1 MSAPASPK
9 AAGPAAGPAGDLPV
23 HAVACPFCGAGEK
36 SCAVAGLP
44 NFYRPQCAQTFSFSR
59 CAKCG
64 LVFLDPRAE
73 DLDQVYGDE
82 YHKHQ
87 AVARRPGA
95 LKSYTR
101 RLMHRVFLDYPPKPL
116 FAGVL
121 KKLWAARWARYQEE
135 HGHMC
140 VPWAGAK
147 RGRLLDVG
155 SGSGEK
161 AVKFAYIGWQV
172 TGVETDHE
180 AAKRACASYPI
191 EVRGGYLQEQKFPD
205 GIFDAVTL
213 LFVLEHVP
221 DPLGVLKE
229 IRRVLAPGGALMIDV
244 PNFDSRMRTA
254 FGLAWTQY
262 SVPEHF
268 LLPTEATL
276 RKMLDAAGFRVEFV
290 QHRGS
295 LNNYR
300 TAQVRAQEL
309 GQLDPALPT
318 EDGAIRHWIKT
329 ECRAPHGELMLCL
342 AYRI

>member
-9 AAGPAAGPAGDLPV
+9 ALDPAAEL
-23 HAVACPFCGAGEK
+23 AVRAVPCPFCGSGEK
-36 SCAVAGLP
+36 QGAVAGLP
-44 NFYRPQCAQTFSFSR
+44 NFHRPDCKQTFGFSR

-64 LVFLDPRAE
+64 LVYLDPRAE
-73 DLDQVYGDE
+73 DLELVYGDE

-87 AVARRPGA
+87 AVARRPGV

-101 RLMHRVFLDYPPKPL
+101 RLMHRVFLGYPPQPL
-116 FAGVL
+116 GAGML
-121 KKLWAARWARYQEE
+121 KRLWAARWARYRDE

-161 AVKFAYIGWQV
+161 AVKFAYVGWQV
-172 TGVETDHE
+172 TGVETDRE

-191 EVRGGYLQEQKFPD
+191 DVRGGYLHEQHFPD
-205 GIFDAVTL
+205 GSFDAVTL

-244 PNFDSRMRTA
+244 PNFDSRLRTA
-254 FGLAWTQY
+254 FGPAWTQY
-262 SVPEHF
+262 AVPEHW

-276 RKMLDAAGFRVEFV
+276 RGMLEAAGFRVEYV
-290 QHRGS
+290 RHRGS
-295 LNNYR
+295 LSLYR
-300 TAQVRAQEL
+300 AAQVRAKQL
-309 GQLDPALPT
+309 GTLDPALPD
-318 EDGAIRHWIKT
+318 EPAAIRRWLDA
-329 ECRAPHGELMLCL
+329 ECRAPNGELMLCL
-342 AYRI
+342 ARRM

>member
-1 MSAPASPK
+1 MSAPVSPQAS
-9 AAGPAAGPAGDLPV
+9 GPAAELAV
-23 HAVACPFCGAGEK
+23 RAVACPFCGSQEK
-36 SCAVAGLP
+36 QAAVAGLP
-44 NFYRPQCAQTFSFSR
+44 NFHRPQCAQTFSFSR

-73 DLDQVYGDE
+73 DLDEVYGDE

-87 AVARRPGA
+87 AVARRPGT
-95 LKSYTR
+95 LKCYTR
-101 RLMHRVFLDYPPKPL
+101 RLMHRVFLGYPPKPL

-121 KKLWAARWARYQEE
+121 KKLWAARWARYQDE

-140 VPWAGAK
+140 VPWAGAQ

-161 AVKFAYIGWQV
+161 AVKFSYVGWNV
-172 TGVETDHE
+172 TGVETDRE

-205 GIFDAVTL
+205 ESFDAVTL

-229 IRRVLAPGGALMIDV
+229 VRRVLAPGGALMIDV
-244 PNFDSRMRTA
+244 PNFDSRLRSA
-254 FGLAWTQY
+254 FGPAWTQY
-262 SVPEHF
+262 AVPEHW
-268 LLPTEATL
+268 LLPTDATL
-276 RKMLDAAGFRVEFV
+276 RKMLEAAGFRVEFV
-290 QHRGS
+290 RHRGS
-295 LNNYR
+295 LSLYKA
-300 TAQVRAQEL
+300 AQVRARQL

-318 EDGAIRHWIKT
+318 EDEAIRRWLETK
-329 ECRAPHGELMLCL
+329 CRAPHGELMLCL
-342 AYRI
+342 ATRT